1 MDALAPLLVAIGA
14 MPALGIAAWYM
25 RAAADPLAHRIA
37 LHWALIALS
46 MFVGAA
52 GLYWAGNDQS
62 RVAAVAILM
71 VVAVNALAVS
81 MILQMRRR
89 DRGR

>member
-1 MDALAPLLVAIGA
+1 MDVFAPLLVAVGA
-14 MPALGIAAWYM
+14 VPALGIAAWYA
-25 RAAADPLAHRIA
+25 RAAADPLARRIA

-46 MFVGAA
+46 MFLGSA
-52 GLYWAGNDQS
+52 GLYWAGGHQS

-81 MILQMRRR
+81 MIVQMRRG
-89 DRGR
+89 DRRR